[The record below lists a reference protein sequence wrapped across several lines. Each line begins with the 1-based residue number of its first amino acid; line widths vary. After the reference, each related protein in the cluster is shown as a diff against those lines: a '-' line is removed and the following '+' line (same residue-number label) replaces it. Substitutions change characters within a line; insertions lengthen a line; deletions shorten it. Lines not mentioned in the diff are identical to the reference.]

1 MSGNSSKYKYILA
14 MAAAA
19 GLAFPQGAFATNGI
33 LQIGNGMVAHGLGGA
48 GIANAGEAAAGM
60 DNPALI
66 TRTGNAASAG
76 ISIFNPNRSADFG
89 GGYVASD
96 SSYFYIPQAAYT
108 SVIDARLSW
117 GIMAYAMGGM
127 NTDYPDTLIGEPS
140 GVNLA
145 GLIVAPTLAYK
156 VTPGTAVGASLLLG
170 YESLKM
176 RNVLGITGDDSA
188 TSYGLK
194 LGITTAV
201 ADGVSLGATLQ
212 PKMQMGE
219 IGYFCTALGGFGFSG
234 DCQLTLPNI
243 FGVGGKFAV
252 GRDITIVAD
261 ILQAQW
267 SGVDVFD
274 FFGWQDQTIYKLG
287 IEWRA
292 SEALALRAGLNYG
305 KSPIPE
311 KVGVV
316 TMNTWFP
323 AVTETHV
330 TLGASYKLSGMT
342 TLTGYYLH
350 AFNNTE
356 TDPAGVGSPLP
367 NGLNAS
373 RVKMDQNALG
383 VGINMMLR

>member
-1 MSGNSSKYKYILA
+1 MSGNSNKYKCILA
-14 MAAAA
+14 MAATA
-19 GLAFPQGAFATNGI
+19 GLAFSPGAFATNGI

-66 TRTGNAASAG
+66 TQTGSAVG
-76 ISIFNPNRSADFG
+76 VGLTLFNPNRSADFG
-89 GGYVASD
+89 AGYVASD
-96 SSYFYIPQAAYT
+96 SQYFYIPQAAYT
-108 SVIDARLSW
+108 SVVDPRMSW

-156 VTPGTAVGASLLLG
+156 VTPGTAVGVSFLLG

-188 TSYGLK
+188 TSYGVK
-194 LGITTAV
+194 LGFTTAV
-201 ADGVSLGATLQ
+201 TDGVTLGATLQ

-219 IGYFCTALGGFGFSG
+219 IAYFCNALDSFGFSG
-234 DCQLTLPNI
+234 NCQLTLPTM
-243 FGVGGKFAV
+243 FGVGGKFAL
-252 GRDITIVAD
+252 GRDVSLVAD
-261 ILQAQW
+261 IMQVEW

-274 FFGWQDQTIYKLG
+274 FFGWQDQTLYKLG
-287 IEWRA
+287 VEWRA
-292 SEALALRAGLNYG
+292 SDTLALRAGYNYG

-311 KVGVV
+311 KLGVV

-323 AVTETHV
+323 AVTESHV

-350 AFNNTE
+350 AFRNTE
-356 TDPAGVGSPLP
+356 TDPAGVGNPLP
-367 NGLNAS
+367 SGFNAS

-383 VGINMMLR
+383 IGINMMLR